1 MGGFWVSERG
11 REREECGGFGGRFR
25 EEGKS
30 RNGKK
35 AMEDFYRRSKIT
47 EKPVQWERFPSPA
60 TIRSSLSI

>member
-25 EEGKS
+25 DEGKS

-47 EKPVQWERFPSPA
+47 EKPVQ
-60 TIRSSLSI
+60 